1 MKQACP
7 TKADVLAALVERV
20 RIDRA
25 EALRS
30 QHAAQH
36 GATHV
41 ETRAE
46 DPKDTRATE
55 ASYLARGLAE
65 RAESLGE
72 ALAVLD
78 AFRPPA
84 FGADDEIALG
94 ALVALAGDTGAPD
107 LFFLVPTGG
116 GENLD
121 VAGRRVRTLT
131 PRTPLGGR
139 LLGLGVGD
147 AVMAPSAHG
156 DRELTVVALR

>member
-1 MKQACP
+1 MNEALP
-7 TKADVLAALVERV
+7 AKADLLGALVARV
-20 RIDRA
+20 RADH
-25 EALRS
+25 EEVVRS

-36 GATHV
+36 GSTHI

-65 RAESLGE
+65 RVESLGE
-72 ALAVLD
+72 MLAVLE

-94 ALVALAGDTGAPD
+94 ALVTVEDEEGESSHL
-107 LFFLVPTGG
+107 FLVPIGG

-121 VAGRRVRTLT
+121 VGGTQVRTLT
-131 PRTPLGGR
+131 PGTPLGSR
-139 LLGLGVGD
+139 LMGLRVD
-147 AVMAPSAHG
+147 DDVSAPSPRG